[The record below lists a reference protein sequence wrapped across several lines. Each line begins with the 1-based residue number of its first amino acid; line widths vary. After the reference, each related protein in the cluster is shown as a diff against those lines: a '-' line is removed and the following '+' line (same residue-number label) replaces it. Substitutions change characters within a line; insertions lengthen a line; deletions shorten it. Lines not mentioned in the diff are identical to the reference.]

1 MVFVQVKLK
10 GGKGMA
16 SEERVKEIL
25 EGLHQAVVQF
35 DEDKTVEWAKIALDE
50 GIDPFVATMD
60 GLADGMIE
68 VGDLYNRKEYFVP
81 ELLMCAD
88 ALYAGLDIL
97 KPAIKASGREAKAK
111 GSIVLGVVEGDV
123 HDIGKN
129 LVKMMFDVAGWTVH
143 DLGRDV
149 PLDKF
154 VEEQVRTDSDIVGI
168 SAMMTTSMLAMP
180 VVVQKLREKNPNVR
194 ILLGGAPINP
204 DVVEKYGADG
214 YAKNASTAVGEAIRL
229 IEMLRKE
236 ELGR

>member
-1 MVFVQVKLK
+1 
-10 GGKGMA
+10 MA
-16 SEERVKEIL
+16 SEERTKKIL
-25 EGLHQAVVQF
+25 RELHQAVVQF
-35 DEDKTVEWAKIALDE
+35 DEDKTREWAKTALDE
-50 GIDPFVATMD
+50 GIDPFIAIMD

-68 VGDLYNRKEYFVP
+68 VGELYNKKEYFVP

-97 KPAIKASGREAKAK
+97 RPVVETSGREAKTR

-129 LVKMMFDVAGWTVH
+129 LVKLMFDVAGWNVY
-143 DLGRDV
+143 DLGKDV

-154 VEEQVRTDSDIVGI
+154 IEEQIRTDSDVVGI

-180 VVVQKLREKNPNVR
+180 VVIQKLREKNPNVR

-204 DVVEKYGADG
+204 DIADKYGADG
-214 YAKNASTAVGEAIRL
+214 YAKSASTAVDEAMKL

-236 ELGR
+236 ELKK